1 MTDSPQNDRLRE
13 EMKTLEQLLAK
24 GMISQQEFEAAK
36 NRTLGGESA
45 VFCTSCGAP
54 NSQGARFCFDCG
66 ARLVTAPAGAQ
77 EETEISKGISGA
89 KAVRRVGAHTLEV
102 EHSNWTGRAKIR
114 VDGREIIS
122 RFAWR
127 NTTEWVT
134 VDDRRFMVKFIGGM
148 VPDIKIQEA
157 VETYEPISETGADST
172 FRPRN
177 LALGGLASTM
187 IAFTLLAYAS
197 THFSSGAD
205 FLAVPFALFSLAGTL
220 LLIAAPIKWLLDR
233 RR

>member
-1 MTDSPQNDRLRE
+1 MTDSPQDERLRE
-13 EMKTLEQLLAK
+13 ELKPLEKLLAR
-24 GMISQQEFEAAK
+24 GVISQQEFEAAK
-36 NRTLGGESA
+36 NRILGGEPG
-45 VFCTSCGAP
+45 VFCTGCGAS
-54 NSQGARFCFDCG
+54 NSQGARFCFSCG
-66 ARLVTAPAGAQ
+66 ARLAVMDAAPAGVQ

-122 RFAWR
+122 RFALR

-134 VDDRRFMVKFIGGM
+134 VGDRRFMVKFIGGM

-172 FRPRN
+172 FSPRN
-177 LALGGLASTM
+177 LALGGLAL
-187 IAFTLLAYAS
+187 IAVRVMVMYSHPTWVWPAY
-197 THFSSGAD
+197 GG
-205 FLAVPFALFSLAGTL
+205 LI

>member
-1 MTDSPQNDRLRE
+1 ME
-13 EMKTLEQLLAK
+13 KLLAR
-24 GMISQQEFEAAK
+24 GAISQQEFEAAK
-36 NRTLGGESA
+36 NRILGGEPG
-45 VFCTSCGAP
+45 VFCTSCGAS
-54 NSQGARFCFDCG
+54 NSQGARFCFSCG
-66 ARLVTAPAGAQ
+66 ARLVVMDAAHAGAQ
-77 EETEISKGISGA
+77 EETEISKGVSGA
-89 KAVRRVGAHTLEV
+89 KAVRRIGAHTLEV

-122 RFAWR
+122 RFALR

-134 VDDRRFMVKFIGGM
+134 VGDRRFMVKFIGGM

-157 VETYEPISETGADST
+157 VETYEPIGEAGADSR

-177 LALGGLASTM
+177 LALGGLASYA
-187 IAFTLLAYAS
+187 AFLGLAVLGSQYYSSYDPPAWFFMSIILLALGGS
-197 THFSSGAD
+197 I
-205 FLAVPFALFSLAGTL
+205 